1 MQDYVQYLTVQDIA
15 KRLKVTDLT
24 VRRWIEAG
32 ELKAVKLR
40 GTIYRIH
47 PKDFEDFMKRQQA

>member
-1 MQDYVQYLTVQDIA
+1 MQDDVQYLTVQDIA

-24 VRRWIEAG
+24 VRRWIEQG